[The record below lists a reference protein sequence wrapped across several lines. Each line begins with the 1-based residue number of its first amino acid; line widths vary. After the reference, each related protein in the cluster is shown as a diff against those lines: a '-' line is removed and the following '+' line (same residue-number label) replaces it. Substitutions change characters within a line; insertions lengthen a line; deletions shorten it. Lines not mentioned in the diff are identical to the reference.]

1 MSEGE
6 LFDALPETPPSA
18 EVVPETITEEEAV
31 PAAAPAADAQP
42 EAMPEAPPV
51 AEVRTP
57 PAPVRGTTLLPRDAG
72 GLGATLAALRR
83 QCGMELDDVAGHT
96 RIKLNYLEALER
108 ENLSD
113 MPQTVYVLAY
123 VKKLCELYGVS
134 REETDELV
142 SGLRDHLSYE
152 IPEDIDK
159 SVICRE
165 QDEET
170 HRKLRNLTAALIAGA
185 SLLLVCLILGGAVLL
200 LRLRRSGTPPE
211 PAAIPA
217 MDESRLLSLHE
228 KPELK
233 VSRLPK

>member
-6 LFDALPETPPSA
+6 LFDALPETPPPA
-18 EVVPETITEEEAV
+18 EVVPETITEEEPV
-31 PAAAPAADAQP
+31 PAAAPAAEAQP
-42 EAMPEAPPV
+42 ETPPV

-57 PAPVRGTTLLPRDAG
+57 PAPVRGTRALPRDAG

-200 LRLRRSGTPPE
+200 LRLRRSGNPPE

-217 MDESRLLSLHE
+217 LDESRLLSLHE

>member
-6 LFDALPETPPSA
+6 LFDALPETPPPAA
-18 EVVPETITEEEAV
+18 EVVPETITEEEPV
-31 PAAAPAADAQP
+31 PAAAPAAEAQP
-42 EAMPEAPPV
+42 ETPPV

-57 PAPVRGTTLLPRDAG
+57 PAPVRGTRALPRDAG

-83 QCGMELDDVAGHT
+83 QCGMELADVAEHT

-108 ENLSD
+108 ENLSE

-123 VKKLCELYGVS
+123 VKKLCELYGVN

-170 HRKLRNLTAALIAGA
+170 RRKLRNLTAALIAGA